1 MRRGV
6 LNLQLRWFCSVPLV
20 TAWTFLQA
28 LLWSQ
33 TQAPNSFLDCSRP
46 QNSDGPVSILLAA
59 KEATT
64 VKQLW
69 LESCSQDHKKVIQF
83 QLPPNR
89 CRLTEKNAW
98 QNRCSFSYATRC
110 PEPAWLRKAEETLL
124 SPDRDFAKKLE
135 RKGPVAIY
143 VGCNKG
149 MDAVNTLRMLSSSPV
164 IDKNIWRDALVE
176 SSRSANRTIHVGH
189 CNQEYASQYALPTG
203 LATAVTTTSQSTP
216 QVINARV
223 FCIEAMP
230 NSAEQLQ
237 QTTHHLGW
245 EKSLIVTNAAIA
257 AADGTARFPHR
268 QVGKIVGV
276 ESLGL
281 ATCQTPGQK
290 RFCTNVPQYK
300 LDTFVRTVVDDFSE
314 SYFATPIDFLT
325 IDVEGFDWDVLLGAN
340 DTLRRVKYLEF
351 EYNWKGE

>member
-1 MRRGV
+1 
-6 LNLQLRWFCSVPLV
+6 
-20 TAWTFLQA
+20 
-28 LLWSQ
+28 
-33 TQAPNSFLDCSRP
+33 
-46 QNSDGPVSILLAA
+46 
-59 KEATT
+59 
-64 VKQLW
+64 
-69 LESCSQDHKKVIQF
+69 
-83 QLPPNR
+83 
-89 CRLTEKNAW
+89 
-98 QNRCSFSYATRC
+98 
-110 PEPAWLRKAEETLL
+110 
-124 SPDRDFAKKLE
+124 
-135 RKGPVAIY
+135 
-143 VGCNKG
+143 

-164 IDKNIWRDALVE
+164 IDKNIWRDALME

-300 LDTFVRTVVDDFSE
+300 LDTFVRTVVDDLSE
-314 SYFATPIDFLT
+314 NYFATPIDFLS

-351 EYNWKGE
+351 EYNWKGSGGNLWRITNCWMDYYNLKFWSNVACVHQHLAESLLRRMEDLFRHTLAAGRAIRYHNASSANTDGRMQWDYHRIVGGGSDGAASVHSNTG